1 MWKKLLLGLFLVFL
15 LSSSA
20 VYADV
25 VLTDEQAQELD
36 QTLDELEIVLKE
48 QQTTISDLE
57 KQNELLKNDSMNKQK
72 SLDEQKNKIND
83 LETSLEE
90 QKKSSLMHGILTVVI
105 SFLIGAVIGLMF

>member
-1 MWKKLLLGLFLVFL
+1 MWKKLLLGLFLVSL

-25 VLTDEQAQELD
+25 VFTDEQAQELD
-36 QTLDELEIVLKE
+36 QTLDELETVLKE
-48 QQTTISDLE
+48 QQTTINDLG

-90 QKKSSLMHGILTVVI
+90 REKSSVLRVMLTATI
-105 SFLIGAVIGLMF
+105 SVLIGLVVGLLI